1 MQTIKIEVSDGTAS
15 AEWWTPELVTVEVFI
30 SVRYNMATLGLS
42 DRELRYYF
50 NCIMYSTTPEFQI
63 S

>member
-1 MQTIKIEVSDGTAS
+1 MQTIEIEVSDGTAS
-15 AEWWTPELVTVEVFI
+15 AGTTSELVTVEVFI